1 MKPSTAFSCLA
12 TLLALSLASSGPVA
26 AQAQKAEAVVTGE
39 IVRFDPAAGR
49 IIASTA
55 KLEKLGSGFG
65 MIEGPVWMHEGYLL
79 FSSMSGN
86 VIYKWEPDGKISVYL
101 KDSGFTG
108 QGPGPVPTPFPGFPE
123 GLKYLIGSNGLTLD
137 RQGRLIIC
145 EQGNSRITRLE
156 KDGRRTV
163 LADNFEGMKF
173 ASPNDIVV
181 KSDGSI
187 YFTDPAMVGQY
198 IGHKLELPFV
208 GVFRIKDGKVDAVA
222 KDLKAP
228 NGLAFTPDEKYL
240 YINDSDTGKF
250 FRYEVRP
257 DGTLANP
264 TLFFDG
270 RKNPNAGGP
279 DGMKVDKEGNIYA
292 VGGGIV
298 ILSPQGTLLAK
309 IKIQGGAT
317 NLAWGEDGKTLF
329 ITGESGLYRIRLNI
343 PGIMP

>member
-1 MKPSTAFSCLA
+1 MKRSIVLTCFA
-12 TLLALSLASSGPVA
+12 ALFASALPAWAPAA
-26 AQAQKAEAVVTGE
+26 AQAQKTETVVTGE
-39 IVRFDPAAGR
+39 IVRFNPAADR
-49 IIASTA
+49 ILPATA

-86 VIYKWEPDGKISVYL
+86 MIYKWEPSGKISVYL
-101 KDSGFTG
+101 KDSGFSG

-163 LADNFEGMKF
+163 LADNYQGMKF

-187 YFTDPAMVGQY
+187 YFTDPQMVGKY
-198 IGHKLELPFV
+198 IGHKIELPFA

-257 DGTLANP
+257 DGTLAEP
-264 TLFFDG
+264 IMFFDG
-270 RKNPNAGGP
+270 KNNPNAGGP
-279 DGMKVDKEGNIYA
+279 DGMKIDKEGNIYA

-309 IKIQGGAT
+309 IKIEGGAT

-329 ITGESGLYRIRLNI
+329 ITGESGLYRIRLNL
-343 PGIMP
+343 PGILP